1 MRLTQLS
8 LSVVVLRSLTRDT
21 CLEYGIGIKNG
32 SYYFPYYSGDDL
44 VAFKKRQ
51 IADKRFSIEGDWNK
65 GTLFGQQLFAKALPI
80 ALLSASSQANLLKLE
95 VVRISDAQ
103 AVLRQTITGTKK

>member
-1 MRLTQLS
+1 MTRLSNVHELQYES
-8 LSVVVLRSLTRDT
+8 IKERGLTRDT

-51 IADKRFSIEGDWNK
+51 IADKRFSIEGDWPK
-65 GTLFGQQLFAKALPI
+65 GTLFGQQLFTKGYSI
-80 ALLSASSQANLLKLE
+80 RTYYEHDS
-95 VVRISDAQ
+95 RIKEHEN
-103 AVLRQTITGTKK
+103 TMW